1 MRCSCQKCGT
11 YMIQS
16 EEGLKSGCRCPD
28 CGHMCRD
35 CMGSVQGPM
44 TPDEIREA
52 FVGFVPTIAPE
63 RFVAEEEPED
73 RPLDWRKLL

>member
-35 CMGSVQGPM
+35 CMGSAQGPM
-44 TPDEIREA
+44 TPEELREA
-52 FVGFVPTIAPE
+52 FLCMLPSIEPQPQMK
-63 RFVAEEEPED
+63 EEPEEH
-73 RPLDWRKLL
+73 PIDWRRLL

>member
-35 CMGSVQGPM
+35 CMGSIQGPM
-44 TPDEIREA
+44 TPEELREA
-52 FVGFVPTIAPE
+52 FAFILPPEESWEAPE
-63 RFVAEEEPED
+63 IDQDEQPV
-73 RPLDWRKLL
+73 DWRRYL